1 MRRSPSTAG
10 FSLPEIMVVMVVTGI
25 VAALTVPPLMDV
37 LRTNRTEL
45 AINEVAISLRSA
57 RSKAVSQG
65 NDFVWTWDGV
75 SKTYRAFDD
84 DDNDGVN
91 DPGETLYGPSPL
103 PSNLTVVSA
112 TLPAAIT
119 FRSLGNAS
127 AGGYV
132 NFADG
137 EGGII
142 RISLEAAT
150 GTVSVSQHLASPI
163 SIDPS
168 S

>member
-25 VAALTVPPLMDV
+25 LAAVTVPPLMEV

-65 NDFVWTWDGV
+65 NNFVWTWDGV
-75 SKTYRAFDD
+75 NKTYSAFDD

-103 PSNLTVVSA
+103 PADLTVVMA
-112 TLPAAIT
+112 TLPAVIT
-119 FRSLGNAS
+119 FFPLGNAS
-127 AGGYV
+127 AGGV
-132 NFADG
+132 AAFSDG
-137 EGGII
+137 EGGAI
-142 RISLEAAT
+142 RITIESAT
-150 GTVSVSQHLASPI
+150 GTVSVSEHQAIIATPI
-163 SIDPS
+163 E
-168 S
+168 